1 MNKRLFSRSVG
12 YLGVCLLSLLFSF
25 GARAQSGDLSI
36 SGPSTVCVLS
46 PTAFTPSATGGSWS
60 SSDNSVATV
69 DASGN
74 VTGLVSGTA
83 IISYVV
89 AGSPAAVQT
98 ITVVGFP
105 YPTYISGPSTLFVG
119 EWNGIYGLNPGGTY
133 SSSNDA
139 IATIDVYGNI
149 HGVSHGTVTFTY
161 ALSNSCG
168 GVSYA
173 YKTVAVTGLE
183 GTVGCTPLFIH
194 GDDAC
199 LAEIA
204 ILHFGVPGVG
214 GASIDDNSG
223 CSRAGYEDHT
233 SLSATLAAGT
243 TVVSNITVGTG
254 FQTSTQ
260 VWIDFN
266 DNGLFEGS
274 ETVGGLNDQ
283 LGNFNISLS
292 IPSGATPGTHK
303 MRVLTGFDIG
313 YYPDL
318 SPCGTYQYGNAKDYM
333 VNIVPATVDVT
344 ISGATS
350 VCLSATTSFTASV
363 PGGTWSS
370 SDNSIATVD
379 ASGTVTSV
387 ASGGVTISYSVS
399 GAASVATQSI
409 TVNPAPDAG
418 TISGPTTV
426 CTGSSITLSSTVTG
440 GTWTASN
447 GLVTTDASGL
457 IAGNI
462 GSSGASTITYTV
474 SNDCGTASATT
485 NIDVVI
491 PANAGTLTGSDNVCV
506 GSSIYLTPE
515 GSTGEGPLWYF
526 SGSAISTDYSGT
538 IYGVEVGTTT
548 VTYTVNNIC
557 GISSATKFI
566 TVNPLPD
573 AASISGT
580 NTAVAGTSVSLIDY
594 AIDGTWSSS
603 DPSIATVDASGVVAA
618 VAAGS
623 TTISYSVTNGCG
635 TAVATMAF
643 TVTGGDTIVA
653 SVPCYMPASGLVAW
667 YPFSGNANDYSGNGN
682 HGVNYG
688 ATDATDRFGNA
699 NSAYDFDGTWHFVD
713 VSIATP
719 VDLNAVAGLTLSTWC
734 KMTDLS
740 GLYGLSLLY
749 NSGTGE
755 GTGMYSDYYGRFLA
769 DAGIYDGATA
779 GTWYNIVTTLDTAT
793 NSKKLYINGVLQAT
807 DLTGFSRVVLDHIH
821 IGKWSDYNGWFANG
835 QIDDISIYNRALNA
849 DEIAQMFASN
859 TPLAISGSSSVN
871 IGDSAILST
880 NVNGGTWNSDN
891 VAVANV
897 NASGV
902 VTTVVPGHAT
912 ISYTVTTGC
921 GTSTDTMALTVAVPA
936 SVPCYMPASGLV
948 AWYPF
953 AGNAYD
959 YSGNGNSGVNYGATD
974 ATDRFGNTNSAYDFD
989 GTWHFVDA
997 AIATPIDLNTVA
1009 GLTMSTW
1016 CKMTDLSGLYGLS
1029 LLYNSGTGEGSGMY
1043 SDYYSQFLADAGIY
1057 DGAIAG
1063 AWYNIV
1069 TTLDTA
1075 TNTKKLYINGV
1086 LQSTDLTGFSRVVL
1100 DHLHIG
1106 KWSDYNG
1113 WYANGQID
1121 DISIYNRPLTADEI
1135 AQMYSAGT
1143 LVVTGSSDACVG
1155 NTISLTASAVG
1166 GTWSSDNTSVAL
1178 VDDAG
1183 VVTPVSS
1190 GSATISY
1197 AVTTGCGAAT
1207 ATHSVTINPAANAGT
1222 IAPVFG
1228 GNELC
1233 EGTTTNFASTG
1244 DMMGM
1249 WVSSNTSVATVDVNT
1264 GLVGGHAEGPAT
1276 ISYTVTNACGTSS
1289 TATYDLTILSL
1300 PHVTVGGMLD
1310 LCPGSSEYASVS
1322 LYAPGTGSWS
1332 STNSSIA
1339 AVDAYGNVLG
1349 VSAGTVTISYNT
1361 TNACGSAGD
1370 GRDVTVNPSPNA
1382 GTISGPDSICASAL
1396 YTYYSSD
1403 GDNSGFTWSTNN
1415 GFIDFGYLEAVTAGT
1430 ATITY
1435 SVSNSCGNTYATKTV
1450 TVTGLPDA
1458 GSISGSTSAVTGASV
1473 TLTASVAGGTWSSD
1487 NTAVADVDASGV
1499 VTAIAPGS
1507 ATIAYYVSNYCAV
1520 SNTTLSFTVNAPAGV
1535 PCYMPAS
1542 GLVAW
1547 YPFENSGQDI
1557 SGNGNDLTN
1566 VGGVTF
1572 STDRFGMSNGAA
1584 SFNGS
1589 GQTMRKDYPSFPAG
1603 NSDRT
1608 YSVWYNN
1615 ASSASNSVLFSTDN
1629 SYSSTCNQNFS
1640 LFTDPT
1646 GYYLWAKCYDKGS
1659 ANSNALSTWTNVV
1672 VVNKGNKLF
1681 IYKNGNLANDTLNPY
1696 YNLPGLNTVPTQFT
1710 VGAVF
1715 ASDVAFSHSFNGLI
1729 DDIAVYNRALTS
1741 GEISQIYNGGVGIE
1755 GPLATCVGGSVN
1767 LSATFAG
1774 GTWSSSNEAVA
1785 TVDASGIVYGVTGG
1799 SATISYSL
1807 TGGCGVGNAVHDI
1820 TVNTALDTTVITGA
1834 SSICGS
1840 PVSLSVAAGG
1850 GVWATSN
1857 DAVAIVT
1864 AGTVTGL
1871 SDGSAVI
1878 SYTLTNGCGSFTAT
1892 KNMSVNTIPSAIS
1905 GPTTLCVGAA
1915 IALSNTATSG
1925 VWSASNTKVSVNASN
1940 GVVTGVTAG
1949 TVTITFTNCSG
1960 TRTYPLTVL
1969 SSPAAITGINTICQ
1983 GAITTLADA
1992 TTGGTWSDNGS
2003 GFATINPAT
2012 RVVTGIA
2019 AGTATVTYTIA
2030 NGCFVTRPVVV
2041 NAAPAAMSTPA
2052 PVCVGT
2058 IITLTNTVDGG
2069 VWSSSAPTK
2078 ATVSTN
2084 GSVRALSAGVATIS
2098 YSIGSCRSTVLFTV
2112 SPTPVAITG
2121 TSAAICAGSA
2131 TTFADATAGGTWSTA
2146 DATIASVTSTA
2157 PIMVSGISAGTT
2169 TVTYAIGSCA
2179 VTKPVTVNTAPG
2191 PLASI
2196 PNMCVG
2202 TTVSL
2207 SNAVAGGV
2215 WSTSQ
2220 PTRATITSAGVLTS
2234 LSPYGGVTISYTLGS
2249 CASSA
2254 TFNVNTTPGAI
2265 NGSGSICIGAAV
2277 TIYNGTT
2284 GGVWTSSNPGVATLA
2299 GTGISTVLQGAS
2311 AGTANITYAIGSC
2324 YSIKSVTVS
2333 VAPDPLPVLPPVCA
2347 GTVVSLSN
2355 TVAGGTWSS
2364 STYTS
2369 STISSSGVITALA
2382 AGSSIIRYGI
2392 GSCIA
2397 STMFTVLPT
2406 PGPITGNGVL
2416 CQGSSVTLS
2425 NSQGGGT
2432 WTISDGV
2439 VASVSGSVY
2448 SGVVTGTGAGSA
2460 VITYALGSC
2469 YSTKAITVNVNPAPL
2484 AAIGPV
2490 CAGTVLTLSNAVPGG
2505 VWSSTVYT
2513 SSTISPSG
2521 VLTGMGAGTTTIKYS
2536 IGSCIVSVPFTVSP
2550 TPTAVSGA
2558 GSVCTGATIVVADGY
2573 SGGTWTVSNPI
2584 RATISGSGTAATVT
2598 GLSAGTVNV
2607 TYSIGSCS
2615 ATKAITVNNCGAKED
2630 PTGNGVELGAD
2641 NSNVTV
2647 FPNPATNRISIKAL
2661 VPVNVKLFTPDGKL
2675 VMTQSDAHELSVDN
2689 LSSGVYIIMIYDLN
2703 DTLLKTERL
2712 VKMD

>member
-1 MNKRLFSRSVG
+1 MRMNKRLFSRSVG
-12 YLGVCLLSLLFSF
+12 YLGVCLLSLFSF
-25 GARAQSGDLSI
+25 
-36 SGPSTVCVLS
+36 STRGQTCVPYVAYPYYSSLEGVVI
-46 PTAFTPSATGGSWS
+46 GGLY
-60 SSDNSVATV
+60 
-69 DASGN
+69 
-74 VTGLVSGTA
+74 VTG
-83 IISYVV
+83 
-89 AGSPAAVQT
+89 
-98 ITVVGFP
+98 
-105 YPTYISGPSTLFVG
+105 
-119 EWNGIYGLNPGGTY
+119 
-133 SSSNDA
+133 
-139 IATIDVYGNI
+139 
-149 HGVSHGTVTFTY
+149 
-161 ALSNSCG
+161 
-168 GVSYA
+168 
-173 YKTVAVTGLE
+173 
-183 GTVGCTPLFIH
+183 
-194 GDDAC
+194 
-199 LAEIA
+199 
-204 ILHFGVPGVG
+204 
-214 GASIDDNSG
+214 
-223 CSRAGYEDHT
+223 
-233 SLSATLAAGT
+233 AAGT
-243 TVVSNITVGTG
+243 SIADPAVPPVGGYLDYTAQQITFFTNSGYPVTAYS
-254 FQTSTQ
+254 STYAGKSMQ
-260 VWIDFN
+260 VWIDYN
-266 DNGLFEGS
+266 DDGTFESS
-274 ETVGGLNDQ
+274 ESVGGNPGYGPV
-283 LGNFNISLS
+283 GNFYITVPES
-292 IPSGATPGTHK
+292 ATLGTHR
-303 MRVLTGFDIG
+303 MRFVLDYVGDG
-313 YYPDL
+313 PAYPDMN
-318 SPCGTYQYGNAKDYM
+318 PCGSFIEGDSRDYTAL
-333 VNIVPATVDVT
+333 IAADGGS
-344 ISGATS
+344 ISGTS
-350 VCLSATTSFTASV
+350 TICAGTGAAFSASV
-363 PGGTWSS
+363 SGGTWSS
-370 SDNSIATVD
+370 SN
-379 ASGTVTSV
+379 TSV
-387 ASGGVTISYSVS
+387 ATVNTVGNVTAISEGTATISYSVS
-399 GAASVATQSI
+399 GAASVAAQSI

-447 GLVTTDASGL
+447 GLVNTDASGN
-457 IAGNI
+457 ISGNV
-462 GSSGASTITYTV
+462 GSSGTSTITYTV
-474 SNDCGTASATT
+474 SNDCGTASTTT

-506 GSSIYLTPE
+506 GSSLYLTQE

-573 AASISGT
+573 AGSISGT

-603 DPSIATVDASGVVAA
+603 DASIATVDASGVVSA

-653 SVPCYMPASGLVAW
+653 SVPCYMPTSGLVAW

-688 ATDATDRFGNA
+688 ANDATDRFGNA
-699 NSAYDFDGTWHFVD
+699 NSAYDFNGYSGQSID
-713 VSIATP
+713 VALNTP
-719 VDLNAVAGLTLSTWC
+719 IDLNATAGLTISTWC

-740 GLYGLSLLY
+740 GLYGLDLLY
-749 NSGTGE
+749 NSADGRGF
-755 GTGMYSDYYGRFLA
+755 GLYSDYYGNFLGVNSV
-769 DAGIYDGATA
+769 DGVSSTTGAT
-779 GTWYNIVTTLDTAT
+779 GDVTVLNGVTPDSWYNVVLTFDTASNT
-793 NSKKLYINGVLQAT
+793 SSMYINGHLHSSITSA
-807 DLTGFSRVVLDHIH
+807 FSRAVLDHLH
-821 IGKWSDYNGWFANG
+821 IGKWSDYNGWFANAKV
-835 QIDDISIYNRALNA
+835 DDISIYSRALSA
-849 DEIAQMFASN
+849 EEISQMFASN
-859 TPLAISGSSSVN
+859 APLAISGPSSVN
-871 IGDSAILST
+871 IGDSAILSA
-880 NVNGGTWNSDN
+880 NINGGTWNSDN

-902 VTTVVPGHAT
+902 VTTVAPGHAT

-936 SVPCYMPASGLV
+936 SVPCYMPVSGLV

-974 ATDRFGNTNSAYDFD
+974 ATDRFGNANSAYDFN
-989 GTWHFVDA
+989 GYSGQVVDVA
-997 AIATPIDLNTVA
+997 LNTPIDLNTTA
-1009 GLTMSTW
+1009 GLTISTW
-1016 CKMTDLSGLYGLS
+1016 CKMTDLSGLYGLD
-1029 LLYNSGTGEGSGMY
+1029 LLYNSADGRGFGLY
-1043 SDYYSQFLADAGIY
+1043 SDYYGNFLGVNSVDGFSSTTGATGDATVLNGVTP
-1057 DGAIAG
+1057 DS
-1063 AWYNIV
+1063 WYNV
-1069 TTLDTA
+1069 VLTFDTA
-1075 TNTKKLYINGV
+1075 SNTSSMYINGH
-1086 LQSTDLTGFSRVVL
+1086 LHSAITSAFSRAVL

-1113 WYANGQID
+1113 WFANAKID
-1121 DISIYNRPLTADEI
+1121 DISIYSRAITASEV
-1135 AQMYSAGT
+1135 AQIYSGGVA
-1143 LVVTGSSDACVG
+1143 LVTGPSTLCVG
-1155 NTISLTASAVG
+1155 GSITLTSSVTG
-1166 GTWSSDNTSVAL
+1166 GTWSSDNTTVAL

-1183 VVTPVSS
+1183 VVTPVAS
-1190 GSATISY
+1190 GNATISY
-1197 AVTTGCGAAT
+1197 TVTTGCGEST
-1207 ATHSVTINPAANAGT
+1207 ATQSVTVSPAANAGT

-1244 DMMGM
+1244 DITGT
-1249 WVSSNTSVATVDVNT
+1249 WSSSNTSVATVDVNT
-1264 GLVGGHAEGPAT
+1264 GLVGGHAEGNAT

-1289 TATYDLTILSL
+1289 TTTYDLTILSL

-1332 STNSSIA
+1332 SSNSSVATIGTDGNIH
-1339 AVDAYGNVLG
+1339 AVG
-1349 VSAGTVTISYNT
+1349 AGTVSISYNT
-1361 TNACGSAGD
+1361 TNSCGNAGD
-1370 GRDVTVNPSPNA
+1370 ARDLIVHASPNA

-1396 YTYYSSD
+1396 YTSYSSD

-1566 VGGVTF
+1566 VGGVSF
-1572 STDRFGMSNGAA
+1572 STDRFGMANGAA
-1584 SFNGS
+1584 SFSGS
-1589 GQTMRKDYPSFPAG
+1589 GQTMRKDYPSFPSG

-1615 ASSASNSVLFSTDN
+1615 ATTASNSVLFSTDN
-1629 SYSSTCNQNFS
+1629 GYASTCNQNFS

-1646 GYYLWAKCYDKGS
+1646 GYYLWAKCYDKGTAS
-1659 ANSNALSTWTNVV
+1659 SNALNTWTHVV
-1672 VVNKGNKLF
+1672 LVNKGSKLYV
-1681 IYKNGNLANDTLNPY
+1681 YKNGSLANDTLNPY
-1696 YNLPGLNTVPTQFT
+1696 YNLPGLNTVATKFT

-1715 ASDVAFSHSFNGLI
+1715 ASDVAFSNSFTGLI

-1741 GEISQIYNGGVGIE
+1741 GEIAQIYNGGVGIE
-1755 GPLATCVGGSVN
+1755 GPVATCVNGSVN
-1767 LSATFAG
+1767 LMATFAG

-1785 TVDASGIVYGVTGG
+1785 TVDASGVVYGVTGG

-1840 PVSLSVAAGG
+1840 PVSLSVAVSG

-1857 DAVAIVT
+1857 DAVAVVT
-1864 AGTVTGL
+1864 GGTVTGL

-1905 GPTTLCVGAA
+1905 GPATVCVGAA

-1925 VWSASNTKVSVNASN
+1925 VWSASNTKVSVNAST

-1960 TRTYPLTVL
+1960 TRAYPLTVL
-1969 SSPAAITGINTICQ
+1969 SSPAAITGTNTICQ

-2003 GFATINPAT
+2003 GFASINPAT

-2058 IITLTNTVDGG
+2058 IVTLTNTVDGG
-2069 VWSSSAPTK
+2069 VWSSSATTK
-2078 ATVSTN
+2078 ATVSTV
-2084 GSVRALSAGVATIS
+2084 GAVRAVAAGTATIS

-2121 TSAAICAGSA
+2121 TSAAICSGSA

-2146 DATIASVTSTA
+2146 DATIASVTATA
-2157 PIMVSGISAGTT
+2157 PIMVSGVSAGTT

-2179 VTKPVTVNTAPG
+2179 VTKSVTVNNAPA

-2254 TFNVNTTPGAI
+2254 TFTVNTTPGAI
-2265 NGSGSICIGAAV
+2265 TGPGSICMGAAV

-2299 GTGISTVLQGAS
+2299 GTGISTVLQGTS
-2311 AGTANITYAIGSC
+2311 AGTANVTYAIGSC

-2333 VAPDPLPVLPPVCA
+2333 VAPDPLPVLSPVCA
-2347 GTVVSLSN
+2347 GTVISLSN

-2382 AGSSIIRYGI
+2382 AGSSTIRYGI

-2416 CQGSSVTLS
+2416 CRGSSVTLS

-2432 WTISDGV
+2432 WTVSDGAI
-2439 VASVSGSVY
+2439 ASVSGSVY
-2448 SGVVTGTGAGSA
+2448 TGVVTGTSAGSA

-2469 YSTKAITVNVNPAPL
+2469 YSTKAITVNVSPAPL
-2484 AAIGPV
+2484 TAIGPV
-2490 CAGTVLTLSNAVPGG
+2490 CSGTVLTLSNAVPGG

-2521 VLTGMGAGTTTIKYS
+2521 VLTAMGAGTTTIKYA

-2550 TPTAVSGA
+2550 TPTAVSGV
-2558 GSVCTGATIVVADGY
+2558 GSVCTGASIVLADGY
-2573 SGGTWTVSNPI
+2573 SGGTWTVSDPT
-2584 RATISGSGTAATVT
+2584 RATISGSGTATTVT

-2607 TYSIGSCS
+2607 TYSMGSCT
-2615 ATKAITVNNCGAKED
+2615 ATKSVTVTNCGAKED
-2630 PTGNGVELGAD
+2630 PIGNGVVAGTD
-2641 NSNVTV
+2641 NTNVSV
-2647 FPNPATNRISIKAL
+2647 FPNPATNRINIKASI
-2661 VPVNVKLFTPDGKL
+2661 PVNVKLFTPDGKL
-2675 VMTQSDAHELSVDN
+2675 VMTQADAHELSVDN

-2703 DTLLKTERL
+2703 DVLLKTERL